1 MRRAHAD
8 LTALYVKSLERSS
21 GVDIGV
27 RNGRLTFNSTD
38 EQASAYKSLL
48 RKHNPVLAK
57 GIGDWFRRGRSQEAF
72 DPKAEDGD
80 GDGIVQDSTPWQR
93 PAVPNVPQKP
103 SLSRRER
110 RLQREG
116 KLPPDYKD
124 PKYEGMTRSQR
135 RRARAGIPEWDDP
148 QLAGMTRR
156 QKRMAI
162 EYIQKNNGRQLTRRE
177 QRLLRS
183 GKMPNRRNMK
193 PVKLE
198 TPDDGMTR
206 RERRMARAAERARL
220 FREGI
225 EAGPGDG
232 LTRRERRLIREGKL
246 PPDYKDPK
254 YEGLT
259 RRERRLMRDGKLPN
273 DGTSRRERRERR
285 EAEKEKKP
293 KRTWLKKPD
302 STESTEEKKKRKR
315 NQARNMAG
323 VGGGGGGGR
332 GPSGTQEDD
341 DGRLTLMGR
350 AMLRVN
356 EFANQ
361 VDANTR
367 ADMRAL
373 WRISDEDARFEMENL
388 AVKNALKEF
397 RKATRGM
404 APEDRLRTLADVLDY
419 GEFGKLATNDPR
431 LREWFESVDRSG
443 WTPKMH
449 RIWDDLTNWET
460 EPSEGNPF
468 GVHKPRR
475 GFPGWPNGGRP
486 DDRDPNDP
494 SEMGQDVDLTD
505 FENILD
511 YRIDLNDQSKRPR
524 PGGLGPNPGGG
535 GGGGRPG
542 PTPGGGGR
550 GPRPT
555 PGGGRPWDP
564 ADGNGRPWFPG
575 GSGGPIPGTPGG
587 GGGGGRGPR
596 PTPKPGTDFFSE
608 DFDMDPAK
616 IKDIYDVEYL
626 EDLLQRIR
634 AEEKATGERR
644 PELKKEI
651 SNQISDINWY
661 EKHKSGLLKGVAF
674 DDVREI
680 RKNHNEMITAQRKAA
695 EARRRGDGAEES
707 RWNVV
712 DVRAK
717 RERDRLI
724 EESVKRGKENRRPG
738 DGNEEKPS
746 APRPETPGPTPGG
759 GDGGKRPPRPPR
771 PDNNDIDSQI
781 RTAEEEAKAALDERD
796 RILQEF
802 NDASDNPRR
811 QEQLKQDL
819 KKANRRLR
827 EANQKV
833 KQLKTKKTRDETVE
847 KQRDKTPRSP
857 SGGGSAS
864 PRELTPGSGDNKPNA
879 ETPEAEEPSPPK
891 KPSSKKPKRKPGS
904 KERTV
909 KKPADESAEQ
919 MALDLTT
926 PEPAPKKPEPSSGTT
941 VRTPEGSS
949 DPDLAILEGDEPKK
963 PSAPKPSGTT
973 TAKIKIDKSP
983 TGQLKR
989 RTTQAKTPEKLDAV
1003 RKDVDKRIEE
1013 LQKERAALQ
1022 EVIQTTSD
1030 GAERVRASERSAA
1043 IRSELDE
1050 LQQLSSRINDR
1061 SAALMREA
1069 EDAATAAAKP
1079 PVTDSKLAKYD
1090 QYSADMTEKIVA
1102 AKKIVGKM
1110 SNAEVEVA
1118 LRNATTL
1125 ENEMNEL
1132 IKYIQTL
1139 DNSGEYDIAAIR
1151 RNISQLK
1158 TLTREF
1164 KKRLP
1169 RLAQKKNNRLT
1180 ENRMPSAAAPPERNY
1195 TEELDRLLRSGPKP
1209 AGSEGLTEGLDRI
1222 TRRGS
1227 ERRSKRTRQ
1236 RVRRSTNAT
1245 PSTIATSNATSRT
1258 SSSASRN
1265 IQQMSAEVDR
1275 IEAQVIRSFGEI
1287 KTKKDRTRALK
1298 LAFPNL
1304 EQIDLDGGIAG
1315 LGRGGDLHP
1324 QERAQLIGLLHL
1336 STIHPIEAQNIRK
1349 IGTNVR
1355 KGAAGQASFISL
1367 NGADGK
1373 PSFGWALD
1381 FHKPEKIKWK
1391 KLKKQHDQI
1400 RNSSQSYY
1408 LPGMAIEISDAVAAG
1423 DITPDEG
1430 ERLISNYIAQHEF
1443 AHTIHLSRVMNDGGL
1458 QIRQLAGG
1466 EPDDAFLEK
1475 MHSILLD
1482 GGYISTPAPPR
1493 RGSKEA
1499 QKMLDIFNEKNF
1511 AAVKLTNIASH
1522 WDALTDEEKR
1532 EAWAYVVARSQYGA
1546 VNSREALAE
1555 LLALHFSGRLKNDDI
1570 PLSVFKLFKWL
1581 EVSESKDF
1589 KVLLE
1594 DILTKAAKTKM
1605 PNADDFDIC
1614 EGITG
1619 IYDDE

>member
-27 RNGRLTFNSTD
+27 RNGRLTLSSTD
-38 EQASAYKSLL
+38 DESNAYVSLL

-72 DPKAEDGD
+72 DPRAEDGD

-124 PKYEGMTRSQR
+124 PKYEGMTRAQR
-135 RRARAGIPEWDDP
+135 RRARAGTPEWDDP
-148 QLAGMTRR
+148 QLTGMTRR

-206 RERRMARAAERARL
+206 RERRMARAAERVRL

-232 LTRRERRLIREGKL
+232 LTRRERRLMREGKL
-246 PPDYKDPK
+246 PSDYKDPK
-254 YEGLT
+254 YEGRT
-259 RRERRLMRDGKLPN
+259 RRERRLMREGKLPS

-302 STESTEEKKKRKR
+302 STQSTEEKKKRKR

-332 GPSGTQEDD
+332 GPSGGQADD
-341 DGRLTLMGR
+341 NGRLTLTGR

-361 VDANTR
+361 MDANTR

-404 APEDRLRTLADVLDY
+404 APEDRLRTLADVLDF

-449 RIWDDLTNWET
+449 RIWDDLTHWET

-542 PTPGGGGR
+542 PTPGGGTPGGGR
-550 GPRPT
+550 RP

-564 ADGNGRPWFPG
+564 ADGNGRPWFPPG

-596 PTPKPGTDFFSE
+596 PKPKPGTDFFSE

-626 EDLLQRIR
+626 DDLLQRIR
-634 AEEKATGERR
+634 AEEQATGERR
-644 PELKKEI
+644 RELKEEI
-651 SNQISDINWY
+651 RNQISDINWY
-661 EKHKSGLLKGVAF
+661 EKHKSKLLKGVSF
-674 DDVREI
+674 EDVREI
-680 RKNHNEMITAQRKAA
+680 RKKHNEMFTAQKKAA
-695 EARRRGDGAEES
+695 EARRRRNNGEET
-707 RWNVV
+707 RWQVTE
-712 DVRAK
+712 VRAK

-724 EESVKRGKENRRPG
+724 EESVKRGKGNRRPG

-802 NDASDNPRR
+802 NDAAGNPRR

-827 EANQKV
+827 EADQKV

-909 KKPADESAEQ
+909 KKPADEPAGQ
-919 MALDLTT
+919 MALDLTA
-926 PEPAPKKPEPSSGTT
+926 PEPAPKKPEPSSGTI
-941 VRTPEGSS
+941 VKTPEGSS
-949 DPDLAILEGDEPKK
+949 DPDLAIFEGDGPKKPSAPKPAPKKPKPSSGTTVKTPEGSPDPDLAILEGDEPKK
-963 PSAPKPSGTT
+963 PSAPKPTGTT

-1013 LQKERAALQ
+1013 LQKERAVLQ

-1030 GAERVRASERSAA
+1030 GAQRAQASERAA
-1043 IRSELDE
+1043 AVRSELDE

-1079 PVTDSKLAKYD
+1079 PVTDSKLTKYD
-1090 QYSADMTEKIVA
+1090 QYSVDMTANITA
-1102 AKKIVGKM
+1102 AKKSVAKM
-1110 SNAEVEVA
+1110 SNAEAEVA

-1125 ENEMNEL
+1125 ESEMNEL

-1139 DNSGEYDIAAIR
+1139 DNSSEYDIAAIR
-1151 RNISQLK
+1151 RNISQVK
-1158 TLTREF
+1158 TLTREL

-1169 RLAQKKNNRLT
+1169 
-1180 ENRMPSAAAPPERNY
+1180 
-1195 TEELDRLLRSGPKP
+1195 G
-1209 AGSEGLTEGLDRI
+1209 
-1222 TRRGS
+1222 RR
-1227 ERRSKRTRQ
+1227 
-1236 RVRRSTNAT
+1236 
-1245 PSTIATSNATSRT
+1245 
-1258 SSSASRN
+1258 
-1265 IQQMSAEVDR
+1265 
-1275 IEAQVIRSFGEI
+1275 
-1287 KTKKDRTRALK
+1287 
-1298 LAFPNL
+1298 
-1304 EQIDLDGGIAG
+1304 
-1315 LGRGGDLHP
+1315 
-1324 QERAQLIGLLHL
+1324 
-1336 STIHPIEAQNIRK
+1336 
-1349 IGTNVR
+1349 
-1355 KGAAGQASFISL
+1355 
-1367 NGADGK
+1367 
-1373 PSFGWALD
+1373 
-1381 FHKPEKIKWK
+1381 
-1391 KLKKQHDQI
+1391 
-1400 RNSSQSYY
+1400 
-1408 LPGMAIEISDAVAAG
+1408 
-1423 DITPDEG
+1423 
-1430 ERLISNYIAQHEF
+1430 
-1443 AHTIHLSRVMNDGGL
+1443 
-1458 QIRQLAGG
+1458 
-1466 EPDDAFLEK
+1466 
-1475 MHSILLD
+1475 
-1482 GGYISTPAPPR
+1482 
-1493 RGSKEA
+1493 
-1499 QKMLDIFNEKNF
+1499 
-1511 AAVKLTNIASH
+1511 
-1522 WDALTDEEKR
+1522 
-1532 EAWAYVVARSQYGA
+1532 
-1546 VNSREALAE
+1546 
-1555 LLALHFSGRLKNDDI
+1555 
-1570 PLSVFKLFKWL
+1570 
-1581 EVSESKDF
+1581 VS
-1589 KVLLE
+1589 
-1594 DILTKAAKTKM
+1594 
-1605 PNADDFDIC
+1605 
-1614 EGITG
+1614 
-1619 IYDDE
+1619 